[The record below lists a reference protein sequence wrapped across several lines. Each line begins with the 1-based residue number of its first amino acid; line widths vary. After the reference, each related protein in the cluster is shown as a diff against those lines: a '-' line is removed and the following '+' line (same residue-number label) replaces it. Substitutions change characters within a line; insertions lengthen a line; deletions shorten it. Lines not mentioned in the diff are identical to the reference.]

1 MAQRSHSYALPA
13 ALSPHVLATRLVN
26 LSPPTASSDAKDTVT
41 HWVPSRR
48 RCVFYT
54 GDHARTLR
62 WLEDVNADF
71 DARACFSVEALLEV
85 LRRDEADY
93 VVVAPT
99 GVPIRSRRALRTA
112 LVACDARILLAVAPC
127 ELPALAQDL
136 LDAERLDALIDE
148 DGAGLRASLAAVRA
162 VDAQLRLERTERL
175 VPPKPAAPEQR
186 LLEAVARHAQ
196 LQRVRTAAE
205 IVDNDL
211 TPTLHEALALGLGA
225 DGETADAKLM
235 GEAARLGGAI
245 KGMHRAE
252 LEPVGLADILQR
264 TATLGARLLSVPT
277 ELSALPDATLQTTA
291 GGVLEEL
298 LGQHLALLAQDR
310 SVVRLALGFDRL
322 ELRVGRLMLTSIH
335 KRDAPIPCAVD
346 ADPLHRALMMHGGVH
361 ATLEIA
367 RRSLALALTFPFE
380 CR

>member
-1 MAQRSHSYALPA
+1 MAQRSHNSTLPV
-13 ALSPHVLATRLVN
+13 ALSPRVLALRLVN

-48 RCVFYT
+48 RCALYT
-54 GDHARTLR
+54 GDHARTVR
-62 WLEDVNADF
+62 WLEDLGGDV

-85 LRRDEADY
+85 LRRDEAYY
-93 VVVAPT
+93 VVVAPA
-99 GVPIRSRRALRTA
+99 GVPIRSRRALRAA
-112 LVACDARILLAVAPC
+112 LIACDARILLAVAPC

-148 DGAGLRASLAAVRA
+148 DGAGLRTSLTTVRA
-162 VDAQLRLERTERL
+162 VDAQLRIERTERL

-235 GEAARLGGAI
+235 GEAARLAGAI
-245 KGMHRAE
+245 KGMHSAE

-264 TATLGARLLSVPT
+264 TAALGARLLSVPT
-277 ELSALPDATLQTTA
+277 ELSGLPDASLQTTA

-310 SVVRLALGFDRL
+310 GVVRLALGFDPI
-322 ELRVGRLMLTSIH
+322 ELRVGRLMLTSVH
-335 KRDAPIPCAVD
+335 TRDAPIPCPVD

-361 ATLEIA
+361 ATQEIA
-367 RRSLALALTFPFE
+367 RRSLTLALTFPFE
-380 CR
+380 CQ